1 MSLSDRVHLTLEHTP
16 WAQMGSGQLD
26 PQGTLKDAVIRG
38 GPGCSME
45 PHNQPASKRASSN
58 SVQGALC
65 PPA

>member
-1 MSLSDRVHLTLEHTP
+1 MSLSVRVCLTLEHTA

-26 PQGTLKDAVIRG
+26 PQGSLKDAVIQG

-45 PHNQPASKRASSN
+45 PRGQPASQRGSSN
-58 SVQGALC
+58 SGQGALC